1 MRASELN
8 KWIKKIYKQEM
19 KYLMRAKKKQIYKYV
34 NEQTQQEG
42 IKHNN
47 VSLLK
52 DSEKIVHTNS
62 KQKTQ

>member
-1 MRASELN
+1 
-8 KWIKKIYKQEM
+8 M
-19 KYLMRAKKKQIYKYV
+19 KYLIRAKKKQIYKYV

-47 VSLLK
+47 ISLLK
-52 DSEKIVHTNS
+52 DSEKMVNTNS